1 MKKLKNTILEFVNG
15 TITMFKEFFNKQTNK
30 KQRANMWSFTRLVLV
45 IPILFTFVLYIK
57 SNNDNFLI
65 VAGILALF
73 GGITDYFDGKSA
85 RKYNSSSDYGKK
97 LDQISDKTFCG
108 VLSICLTLIYHLFIV
123 TLVMEILIIL
133 INSLFNLKFPNI
145 NNDSNIIGKI
155 KQWPL
160 FALLFIGFFTIV
172 NPKLYNIVFIL
183 FIMTTVM
190 QVLTILSYIDKHN
203 KEIKNILS
211 FKIKG
216 TKN

>member
-108 VLSICLTLIYHLFIV
+108 VLSICLTLIYHLFI
-123 TLVMEILIIL
+123 
-133 INSLFNLKFPNI
+133 
-145 NNDSNIIGKI
+145 
-155 KQWPL
+155 
-160 FALLFIGFFTIV
+160 
-172 NPKLYNIVFIL
+172 
-183 FIMTTVM
+183 
-190 QVLTILSYIDKHN
+190 
-203 KEIKNILS
+203 
-211 FKIKG
+211 
-216 TKN
+216 